1 MAENIDDPTLKA
13 IAKWRNHPSIL
24 AIAKEYKNRANV
36 FFNFVSKE
44 EVLTEIKM
52 LDVSKAIQES
62 DIPVKIIK
70 ANENF
75 FAEAICFYFNKSLE
89 NGKFPNCLK
98 LANTTSVFKP
108 GARTSKNNY
117 RPISILPVFSKI
129 FERLLS
135 RQLLEF
141 FDNILYKF
149 QCGFRK
155 GYETQHCLLLMLEIR
170 KGATDNN
177 KAFGSSFESFSKP

>member
-1 MAENIDDPTLKA
+1 
-13 IAKWRNHPSIL
+13 
-24 AIAKEYKNRANV
+24 
-36 FFNFVSKE
+36 
-44 EVLTEIKM
+44 M

-98 LANTTSVFKP
+98 LANITPVFKKGP
-108 GARTSKNNY
+108 RTLKNNY
-117 RPISILPVFSKI
+117 RPVSILPIFVKI

-155 GYETQHCLLLMLEIR
+155 GYKTQHCLLLMLEIR

-177 KAFGSSFESFSKP
+177 KAFGSSLEGF

>member
-1 MAENIDDPTLKA
+1 
-13 IAKWRNHPSIL
+13 
-24 AIAKEYKNRANV
+24 
-36 FFNFVSKE
+36 
-44 EVLTEIKM
+44 M

-70 ANENF
+70 VNENF

-98 LANTTSVFKP
+98 LANITSVFKK

-117 RPISILPVFSKI
+117 RPVSILPVFSKI
-129 FERLLS
+129 FKRLLS
-135 RQLLEF
+135 SQLLEV
-141 FDNILYKF
+141 FDNIISKF
-149 QCGFRK
+149 LCSFGI
-155 GYETQHCLLLMLEIR
+155 GYGNQHCLLLMLKIW

-177 KAFGSSFESFSKP
+177 KAFGVLLNELSKAFDCLSHDLLIAKFHPYGLDID

>member
-1 MAENIDDPTLKA
+1 
-13 IAKWRNHPSIL
+13 
-24 AIAKEYKNRANV
+24 
-36 FFNFVSKE
+36 
-44 EVLTEIKM
+44 M

-75 FAEAICFYFNKSLE
+75 FAEAICFHFNKSLE
-89 NGKFPNCLK
+89 NGKFSNCLK
-98 LANTTSVFKP
+98 LANITPVFKK

-117 RPISILPVFSKI
+117 RPDSILPVLLKI

-141 FDNILYKF
+141 FDNILFKF
-149 QCGFRK
+149 QCGFRNSY
-155 GYETQHCLLLMLEIR
+155 GTQHCSLLMLESW

-177 KAFGSSFESFSKP
+177 KVFGALLTDLLKAFGCLSNDLLIAKLHLYGLDIDSLNILQDNLKVH